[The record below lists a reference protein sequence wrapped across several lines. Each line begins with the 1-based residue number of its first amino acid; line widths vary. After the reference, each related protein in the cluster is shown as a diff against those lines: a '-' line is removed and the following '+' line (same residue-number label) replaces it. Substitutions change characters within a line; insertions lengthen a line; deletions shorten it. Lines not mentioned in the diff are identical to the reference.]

1 MFKLSSNW
9 RRRFHNRPAQKSCGC
24 FTAYI
29 YLWKKTHST
38 NNICKQRRSPK
49 NREALNIWILICEI
63 TCQWH
68 AASVTP
74 CTHEINK
81 YKQNCLPLE
90 TSSAKFSAT
99 TNFLFSLSSLHTLNK
114 GIFHDIKTTTTE
126 KPTWNRQE
134 QWPVNAVHVLNQ
146 RIVKSFCFRPLT
158 DVLTRKSNAP
168 PGGPHFGSNSP
179 LLTRV
184 KCPGIAGG
192 GGDGRFWNWLVH
204 NQINN
209 MLLLLNFD
217 HWHYWITPI
226 ETIVN
231 GKCKFFC
238 QSNVSYYL

>member
-9 RRRFHNRPAQKSCGC
+9 RRRFHNRPAQKSRGC

-192 GGDGRFWNWLVH
+192 GGVGGMGGFGIDWY
-204 NQINN
+204 I
-209 MLLLLNFD
+209 
-217 HWHYWITPI
+217 I
-226 ETIVN
+226 
-231 GKCKFFC
+231 K
-238 QSNVSYYL
+238 

>member
-1 MFKLSSNW
+1 MNINLRDHLSVACS
-9 RRRFHNRPAQKSCGC
+9 FCHAM
-24 FTAYI
+24 
-29 YLWKKTHST
+29 HSW
-38 NNICKQRRSPK
+38 N
-49 NREALNIWILICEI
+49 
-63 TCQWH
+63 
-68 AASVTP
+68 
-74 CTHEINK
+74 
-81 YKQNCLPLE
+81 KQNCLPLE

-179 LLTRV
+179 LLTQV

-192 GGDGRFWNWLVH
+192 GGWAVLELTG
-204 NQINN
+204 
-209 MLLLLNFD
+209 
-217 HWHYWITPI
+217 T
-226 ETIVN
+226 
-231 GKCKFFC
+231 
-238 QSNVSYYL
+238 